1 MASTFTINKR
11 IEKPANGD
19 DVDTWDVPV
28 NSDWDIIDLS
38 FGGLVTVNVV
48 AASGTVTLVEAQ
60 YRPPFVVFS
69 GLLTASVNY
78 QFPSGV
84 SGYYWVFNNTTGA
97 FTLTISSAGGGT
109 TVVIPQGR
117 RAQIICDGTNVI
129 FGSASAGA
137 NADITSLSGLTTPLS
152 VPQGG
157 SGAATLTGLVKGNGT
172 SAFTAAT
179 VGTDYVAPGTASTFT
194 ATQTFSG
201 TSTNIA
207 EILTNAAEVA
217 TISATAATGTIAIYP
232 SSQSVLY
239 FTSSAAANWIVN
251 LTFSAGTTLN
261 TAMLTG
267 EALTITFLV
276 TQGATAYYNTAVQVD
291 GTAVGVTTKWQGAAP
306 TAGNPSGVDVYTYAI
321 IKTGSAAF
329 SVFASVVQFA

>member
-1 MASTFTINKR
+1 MATGNKNLNT
-11 IEKPANGD
+11 PANGSF
-19 DVDTWDVPV
+19 VDTWDVPV
-28 NSDWDIIDLS
+28 NFNWNDIDAA
-38 FGGLVTVNVV
+38 FGNVTPINVV
-48 AASGTVTLVEAQ
+48 AASGTITLTATQ
-60 YRPPFVVFS
+60 YVPPFQVYS
-69 GLLTASVNY
+69 GLLTANLNY
-78 QFPSGV
+78 QLPSGV
-84 SGYYWVFNNTTGA
+84 GGYYWVFNNTTGA

-157 SGAATLTGLVKGNGT
+157 SGAATLTGLVKGNGA

-179 VGTDYVAPGTASTFT
+179 VGTDYVAPGTASMFT

-207 EILTNAAEVA
+207 EILTNAAEAA
-217 TISATAATGTIAIYP
+217 TVSATAATGTIAIYP

-251 LTFSAGTTLN
+251 LIFSAGTTLN

-276 TQGATAYYNTAVQVD
+276 TQGGTAYYNTAVQVD

-321 IKTGSAAF
+321 LKTGSAAF
-329 SVFASVVQFA
+329 SVFASVVQFK